1 MGFKG
6 FIENNGFKIL
16 ALAKLKSPSYSILLY
31 LFNEMAAGA
40 TEVIA
45 STKELASF
53 LGINEKYTLEGLNE
67 LTINNMI
74 LFTEVPGKPLRIKL
88 QEDLNAWKVKWKPEN
103 KKNTL
108 GDAKNLH
115 PLVPQKTHHG
125 SLGEIKL
132 ADTPENHPIPFPNP
146 TKIKIA
152 DPKTQT
158 TQNPAK
164 DSTNLVAFREKH
176 ELSTARIRTLAGE
189 ELKKAKQEQKRLTPD
204 EELLLQILMK
214 HHNPRKQLYWA
225 LKAQLMYPNLNAF
238 LDAARALSELNE
250 T

>member
-1 MGFKG
+1 MSFKS

-45 STKELASF
+45 SVKELAAF
-53 LGINEKYTLEGLNE
+53 LRIPEKHTQEGLDE
-67 LTINNMI
+67 LLTINMI
-74 LFTEVPGKPLRIKL
+74 VLTEISGKPLRIKL
-88 QEDLNAWKVKWKPEN
+88 QEDLNVWKVEWKPEN
-103 KKNTL
+103 KKITL

-115 PLVPQKTHHG
+115 PLIPQKAPNG

-132 ADTPENHPIPFPNP
+132 ADTPEAPLIPFPNSAKMKVVGS
-146 TKIKIA
+146 TA
-152 DPKTQT
+152 DAPEA
-158 TQNPAK
+158 PK
-164 DSTNLVAFREKH
+164 DSTNLLAFREKQ
-176 ELSTARIRTLAGE
+176 ELSTARIRTLASE
-189 ELKKAKQEQKRLTPD
+189 ELKKAKQEQKHFTAD

-225 LKAQLMYPNLNAF
+225 LKAQLMYPNLGAF
-238 LDAARALSELNE
+238 LEAARTIGELNE